1 MGDAPKSANSNGWA
15 LLKLSSSTVLLQVL
29 AVLFVAAVPLFLI
42 TNSVSWAVND
52 LRLYSHG
59 FDKYDIAL
67 VTGIERDDLM
77 EAARQ
82 IRGYFNSSREPLEV
96 RTRIFGEERDL
107 FNEIEVLHMYDV
119 KRLIRGMYGV
129 DIFAAAYLLGFVSL
143 GFVVYRRLFL
153 ERLFRLLLWGSGLTV
168 AIVLLV
174 GLMSLAD
181 FESLFLFFH
190 ETSFSNDFWRLDP
203 NRDYLL
209 MMFPDGFWFD
219 ATIFVA
225 LATVGQAIAL
235 AGVAVSI
242 PTLRRWQKRRDRG
255 PLVQRTSK
263 APGL

>member
-1 MGDAPKSANSNGWA
+1 M
-15 LLKLSSSTVLLQVL
+15 LRRIF
-29 AVLFVAAVPLFLI
+29 AVLFVAAVPLFLV
-42 TNSVSWAVND
+42 TNSVTWAVND

-59 FDKYDIAL
+59 FDKYDVAL

-82 IRGYFNSSREPLEV
+82 IRGYFNSNREPLEV
-96 RTRIFGEERDL
+96 RTRVFGEERDI
-107 FNEIEVLHMYDV
+107 FTQREVLHMHDV

-129 DIFAAAYLLGFVSL
+129 DIFAAVYLLAFVGA

-153 ERLFRLLLWGSGLTV
+153 ERLFSLLLWGNGLTL
-168 AIVLLV
+168 AMVLTVGLISLV
-174 GLMSLAD
+174 GFD
-181 FESLFLFFH
+181 SLFLFFH
-190 ETSFSNDFWRLDP
+190 EASFSNDFWRLDP

-209 MMFPDGFWFD
+209 MMFPEGFWFD

-235 AGVAVSI
+235 AGLAWGLVI
-242 PTLRRWQKRRDRG
+242 LGRWQKRRDRE
-255 PLVQRTSK
+255 PLMRSPSE